1 MKNGDFEEIFELI
14 HSLESRQR
22 RRVIATFIGLIVAVI
37 VAGATARLSFFEA
50 KKPLTGVGSLSEA
63 REDDRREL
71 ERMETALLQM
81 KVETARIQEELAR
94 VREEKLQAEAEAKRV
109 SRGGV
114 QAEPQSPPESTQ
126 LAEMRENITRL
137 ENELATTRQQLKEA
151 RQNVGGTQPVETQE
165 QIKRLQQELATT
177 RQQLTQQAQ
186 RAASTQSGKTQEDVN
201 RLQQELA
208 DTQEQ
213 LKQERQNVAVLSEE
227 AERYRTDALELQRQV
242 DEGAYHS
249 VLNQALAYTYR
260 KAAGDPKQAET
271 AYRKA
276 LQIAEGKN
284 IRDPM
289 IYNAYATFL
298 QDQNR
303 FEEAERFYKMALE
316 IDPSYGKAL
325 NNLGT
330 LYEATG
336 RLKQALE
343 KYQAAGEVGEKLGKE
358 NYLRLRP
365 RVTQ

>member
-1 MKNGDFEEIFELI
+1 MKSGDFEEIFELL

-22 RRVIATFIGLIVAVI
+22 RRVIATFIGLILAVI
-37 VAGATARLSFFEA
+37 VAGAIARLSFFEA

-63 REDDRREL
+63 REDGRREI
-71 ERMETALLQM
+71 ERMEATILQM
-81 KVETARIQEELAR
+81 KVETARLQEELAR
-94 VREEKLQAEAEAKRV
+94 VRAEKLQAEAEVKRV
-109 SRGGV
+109 GRAGA
-114 QAEPQSPPESTQ
+114 QAQPQSLPESTQ

-137 ENELATTRQQLKEA
+137 ENELATARQQLKEA
-151 RQNVGGTQPVETQE
+151 RQNVERTQPVEMREEIT
-165 QIKRLQQELATT
+165 RLQQELATA
-177 RQQLTQQAQ
+177 RQQLTQQA
-186 RAASTQSGKTQEDVN
+186 RTAARTHSGKTQEDVN

-227 AERYRTDALELQRQV
+227 AERYRTDALALQRQV

-260 KAAGDPKQAET
+260 KAPGDPKQAET

-276 LQIAEGKN
+276 LQIAESKN

-289 IYNAYATFL
+289 MYNAYATFL

-303 FEEAERFYKMALE
+303 FDEAERLYKMALE
-316 IDPSYGKAL
+316 VDPGYGKAL

-358 NYLRLRP
+358 NYSRLRP
-365 RVTQ
+365 RVKQ

>member
-1 MKNGDFEEIFELI
+1 MKNGDFEEILELV

-22 RRVIATFIGLIVAVI
+22 RRVIATFIGLILAVV
-37 VAGATARLSFFEA
+37 VAGAIARLSFFEA
-50 KKPLTGVGSLSEA
+50 KKSLARVGNLSEA
-63 REDDRREL
+63 REDGRREL
-71 ERMETALLQM
+71 ERMETAILQM
-81 KVETARIQEELAR
+81 KAETARIQEELAR
-94 VREEKLQAEAEAKRV
+94 VRKEKLQAEAEAERV
-109 SRGGV
+109 SRGGA
-114 QAEPQSPPESTQ
+114 QAQPQSPSDGTQ
-126 LAEMRENITRL
+126 VVEMRENITRL
-137 ENELATTRQQLKEA
+137 EQELATTRQQLKEA
-151 RQNVGGTQPVETQE
+151 RQNVEATQPVEMQQ
-165 QIKRLQQELATT
+165 QIKRLQQELETT
-177 RQQLTQQAQ
+177 RQQLTHQAQ
-186 RAASTQSGKTQEDVN
+186 KATSTQSGKPQEDVN
-201 RLQQELA
+201 RLQQDLA

-227 AERYRTDALELQRQV
+227 AERYRTDALELQRQM

-260 KAAGDPKQAET
+260 KAVGDPKQADT

-276 LQIAEGKN
+276 LQIAESKN
-284 IRDPM
+284 IRDPT

-316 IDPSYGKAL
+316 VDASYGKAL

-343 KYQAAGEVGEKLGKE
+343 KYRAAGENSSEW
-358 NYLRLRP
+358 RRP
-365 RVTQ
+365 SYR

>member
-1 MKNGDFEEIFELI
+1 MKHGDFEEIFELV

-22 RRVIATFIGLIVAVI
+22 RRVIATFIGLLLAVV
-37 VAGATARLSFFEA
+37 VAGVIARLSFFEA
-50 KKPLTGVGSLSEA
+50 KKPLAGVGSLSEA
-63 REDDRREL
+63 RENGRQEL
-71 ERMETALLQM
+71 ERMETAILQM
-81 KVETARIQEELAR
+81 KAETARIQKELAR
-94 VREEKLQAEAEAKRV
+94 VREEKLHAEAEAKRI
-109 SRGGV
+109 S
-114 QAEPQSPPESTQ
+114 QAGAHAQPQSPSESPQ
-126 LAEMRENITRL
+126 LVEMRQNITRL

-151 RQNVGGTQPVETQE
+151 RQNVGGAQPVEMRE
-165 QIKRLQQELATT
+165 QIKRLEQELATT

-186 RAASTQSGKTQEDVN
+186 KAAGTHSGKGQEDVN
-201 RLQQELA
+201 RLQQELTA
-208 DTQEQ
+208 TQEQ
-213 LKQERQNVAVLSEE
+213 LKQETHNVAVLSEE
-227 AERYRTDALELQRQV
+227 ADRYRTDALELQRQV

-260 KAAGDPKQAET
+260 KAPGDQKQAET

-276 LQIAEGKN
+276 LQIARTKN

-289 IYNAYATFL
+289 MYNAYATFL
-298 QDQNR
+298 QNQNR
-303 FEEAERFYKMALE
+303 FEEAEKFYKMALE
-316 IDPSYGKAL
+316 VDASYGKAL

-358 NYLRLRP
+358 NYSRLRP